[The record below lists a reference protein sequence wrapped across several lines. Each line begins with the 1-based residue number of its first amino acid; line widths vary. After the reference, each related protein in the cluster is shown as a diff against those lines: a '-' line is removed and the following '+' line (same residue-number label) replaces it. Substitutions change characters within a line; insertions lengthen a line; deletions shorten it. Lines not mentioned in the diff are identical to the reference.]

1 MRFHR
6 VSEAVLELLALSD
19 PPASASQSAGTT
31 GVCHRARAPFIP
43 YNHAVLTQHSE
54 VDFSLAA
61 EAVEVLEMLLEA
73 DTTPRF
79 HGVLW
84 AEPSLQ

>member
-1 MRFHR
+1 M
-6 VSEAVLELLALSD
+6 
-19 PPASASQSAGTT
+19 
-31 GVCHRARAPFIP
+31 CHRTRAPFIP